1 MRFGL
6 EGFVTAFIYSLALI
20 CCSLLGIFVS
30 LTRFLFGLSAMSRS
44 C

>member
-1 MRFGL
+1 MWFGL

-20 CCSLLGIFVS
+20 YCSLLGIFVS
-30 LTRFLFGLSAMSRS
+30 LSLFFFVLSAMSRL